1 VASVFHVVV
10 SSQITNVLTGDRI
23 KLIELCD
30 AWVEAVGSRSLLG
43 GNEPNMADLAVY
55 GALSR

>member
-1 VASVFHVVV
+1 MSLF
-10 SSQITNVLTGDRI
+10 SQIKNVLTGDRI

-43 GNEPNMADLAVY
+43 GHEPNMADLAVY